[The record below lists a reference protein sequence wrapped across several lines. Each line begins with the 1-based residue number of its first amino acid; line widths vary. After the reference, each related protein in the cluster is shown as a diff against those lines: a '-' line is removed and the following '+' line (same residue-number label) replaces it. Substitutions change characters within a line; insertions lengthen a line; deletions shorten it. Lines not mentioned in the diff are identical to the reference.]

1 MLTALTLALIA
12 LITVVDILAPPDIHL
27 GPLLIVAP
35 ALTASFAGPRA
46 TAAVAL
52 IAFAALTVIGSVR
65 DSLTSANIETQLSA
79 QAVVSAL
86 IIGLRVLRERH
97 ERELARVRSVSEAA
111 QRVLLRPLPDRIG
124 PLHLASV
131 YLAAEAEAQ
140 VGGDLYAAARTATGT
155 RLLVGDVRG
164 KGLSSLG
171 DAALLLGAF
180 RAAAHLHAELPDL
193 AAYLDGSVSWDL
205 AQLAEQSRQARRTQQ
220 DRRALPRASSHGAD
234 EEPHESGEAGES
246 FITAVLLDI
255 PDDGS
260 PVRLID
266 CGHPPPLL
274 LRPEGITT
282 LAARQ
287 PSPPLGLGDLA
298 PVRYEVETFPFRPGD
313 RLLIYTDGVIEARD
327 AQRRFYPLTERVTA
341 WRADRPTVLL
351 HRLRRDLL
359 AHVGGRLDDDAAMVV
374 VERLPD
380 DDGPQHGSRSTAH
393 LGAPAGLGT
402 PAGLGSAA
410 GAGAAAG
417 LGSTAGLGPAATGS
431 GPTDSGPTDS
441 GAAGPGSA
449 EPRSAGPRSA
459 GPGSAAGSATACT
472 AAAAR
477 RSSSS
482 SSTAPG

>member
-1 MLTALTLALIA
+1 MVLTLALIA
-12 LITVVDILAPPDIHL
+12 AITVVDILSPPDIHL

-46 TAAVAL
+46 TAGVAL
-52 IAFAALTVIGSVR
+52 LALAALTVIGLTR
-65 DSLTSANIETQLSA
+65 DGLTTANHQTQLGA
-79 QAVVSAL
+79 QLAVSAL
-86 IIGLRVLRERH
+86 IVGLRVLRQRH

-111 QRVLLRPLPDRIG
+111 QRVLLRPLPELIG

-205 AQLAEQSRQARRTQQ
+205 AQLAEQSRQARQAREARQARLSRPSGQ
-220 DRRALPRASSHGAD
+220 PRRARPRPPAGD
-234 EEPHESGEAGES
+234 FPDESGEAGES

-274 LRPEGITT
+274 LRPEGVST
-282 LAARQ
+282 LAAHR
-287 PSPPLGLGDLA
+287 PAPPLGLGELA

-327 AQRRFYPLTERVTA
+327 AQRRFYPLIERVTA
-341 WRADRPTVLL
+341 WRADRPTALL

-380 DDGPQHGSRSTAH
+380 DGPSGSR
-393 LGAPAGLGT
+393 
-402 PAGLGSAA
+402 
-410 GAGAAAG
+410 
-417 LGSTAGLGPAATGS
+417 
-431 GPTDSGPTDS
+431 
-441 GAAGPGSA
+441 
-449 EPRSAGPRSA
+449 RS
-459 GPGSAAGSATACT
+459 
-472 AAAAR
+472 
-477 RSSSS
+477 
-482 SSTAPG
+482 

>member
-1 MLTALTLALIA
+1 MLTALTLALIV
-12 LITVVDILAPPDIHL
+12 LITVVDILSPPDVHL

-46 TAAVAL
+46 TAAVAAL
-52 IAFAALTVIGSVR
+52 AFAALSVIGAIR
-65 DSLTSANIETQLSA
+65 ENLTSTNIETQLCA
-79 QAVVSAL
+79 QLVVSVL
-86 IIGLRVLRERH
+86 IVGLRVLRERH

-111 QRVLLRPLPDRIG
+111 QRVLLRPLPERIG

-140 VGGDLYAAARTATGT
+140 VGGDLYAAARTTTGT

-205 AQLAEQSRQARRTQQ
+205 AQLAEQSRWDRQHRQHRQALS
-220 DRRALPRASSHGAD
+220 ALPRPAP
-234 EEPHESGEAGES
+234 EELPTESGESGES

-274 LRPEGITT
+274 LLPDGITT
-282 LAARQ
+282 LAA
-287 PSPPLGLGDLA
+287 PHPAPPLGLGELA
-298 PVRYEVETFPFRPGD
+298 PVRYETETFRLRPGD

-341 WRADRPTVLL
+341 WRAERPAALL
-351 HRLRRDLL
+351 QHLRRDLL

-374 VERLPD
+374 VERLP
-380 DDGPQHGSRSTAH
+380 
-393 LGAPAGLGT
+393 
-402 PAGLGSAA
+402 
-410 GAGAAAG
+410 
-417 LGSTAGLGPAATGS
+417 
-431 GPTDSGPTDS
+431 
-441 GAAGPGSA
+441 
-449 EPRSAGPRSA
+449 
-459 GPGSAAGSATACT
+459 
-472 AAAAR
+472 
-477 RSSSS
+477 
-482 SSTAPG
+482 

>member
-1 MLTALTLALIA
+1 MRPAAPTVYRGGVPLRQRPDAPHPPRTPHPPGRRRTWRPDRRVLTALTLALIT
-12 LITVVDILAPPDIHL
+12 LITVVDILSPPDIHL

-46 TAAVAL
+46 TAGVAVL
-52 IAFAALTVIGSVR
+52 AFAALTTIGAVR
-65 DSLTSANIETQLSA
+65 DSLTSANIESQLGA
-79 QAVVSAL
+79 QLIVSVL
-86 IIGLRVLRERH
+86 IVGLRVLRERH

-111 QRVLLRPLPDRIG
+111 QRVLLRPLPERIG

-205 AQLAEQSRQARRTQQ
+205 AQLAEQSRQARLYRPAAA
-220 DRRALPRASSHGAD
+220 DRP
-234 EEPHESGEAGES
+234 EESGESGES

-274 LRPEGITT
+274 LRPDGITT
-282 LAARQ
+282 LAARH
-287 PSPPLGLGDLA
+287 PAPPLGLGELA
-298 PVRYEVETFPFRPGD
+298 PTRYEVESFPFRPGD

-327 AQRRFYPLTERVTA
+327 TQRRFYPLTERVTD
-341 WRADRPTVLL
+341 WRAERSTALL

-359 AHVGGRLDDDAAMVV
+359 NHVGGRMDDDAAMVV
-374 VERLPD
+374 VERLP
-380 DDGPQHGSRSTAH
+380 
-393 LGAPAGLGT
+393 
-402 PAGLGSAA
+402 
-410 GAGAAAG
+410 
-417 LGSTAGLGPAATGS
+417 
-431 GPTDSGPTDS
+431 
-441 GAAGPGSA
+441 
-449 EPRSAGPRSA
+449 
-459 GPGSAAGSATACT
+459 
-472 AAAAR
+472 
-477 RSSSS
+477 
-482 SSTAPG
+482 

>member
-1 MLTALTLALIA
+1 MPLRQRPDAPHPPDRRRAWRPDPRVLTALTLVLIVLIA
-12 LITVVDILAPPDIHL
+12 VVDILSPPDIHL

-46 TAAVAL
+46 TFWVAVLAL
-52 IAFAALTVIGSVR
+52 AALTVIGAVR

-79 QAVVSAL
+79 QVAVSTL
-86 IIGLRVLRERH
+86 IVGLRVLRERH

-111 QRVLLRPLPDRIG
+111 QRVLLRPLPERIG

-140 VGGDLYAAARTATGT
+140 VGGDLYAAARTTTGT

-205 AQLAEQSRQARRTQQ
+205 AQLAEQSRQTRQAQQ
-220 DRRALPRASSHGAD
+220 DRRALPRAAPRD
-234 EEPHESGEAGES
+234 APEEAGESGES

-287 PSPPLGLGDLA
+287 PAPPLGLGELA

-327 AQRRFYPLTERVTA
+327 AQRRFYPLTERVAA
-341 WRADRPTVLL
+341 WSAERPTVLL
-351 HRLRRDLL
+351 HRLRGDLL

-380 DDGPQHGSRSTAH
+380 GGLRGSRPTAGPTPPDGP
-393 LGAPAGLGT
+393 
-402 PAGLGSAA
+402 
-410 GAGAAAG
+410 
-417 LGSTAGLGPAATGS
+417 
-431 GPTDSGPTDS
+431 
-441 GAAGPGSA
+441 
-449 EPRSAGPRSA
+449 
-459 GPGSAAGSATACT
+459 
-472 AAAAR
+472 
-477 RSSSS
+477 
-482 SSTAPG
+482 

>member
-1 MLTALTLALIA
+1 MPLRQRPDAPHRSNATHPPDRRRAWLPDRRVLTALTLALIV
-12 LITVVDILAPPDIHL
+12 LIAVVDILSPPDIHL

-46 TAAVAL
+46 TAAVAAL
-52 IAFAALTVIGSVR
+52 AFAALTVIGAVR

-79 QAVVSAL
+79 QLIVSVL
-86 IIGLRVLRERH
+86 IVGLRVLRERH

-111 QRVLLRPLPDRIG
+111 QRVLLRPLPERIG

-205 AQLAEQSRQARRTQQ
+205 AQLAEQSRR
-220 DRRALPRASSHGAD
+220 DRRDRRERRERQGLQALSALPLPSP
-234 EEPHESGEAGES
+234 EEPPEESGEAGES

-274 LRPEGITT
+274 LRAGGITT
-282 LAARQ
+282 LAAHH
-287 PSPPLGLGDLA
+287 PSPPLGLGELA
-298 PVRYEVETFPFRPGD
+298 PARYEAETFPFRPGD

-341 WRADRPTVLL
+341 WRSERPTALL
-351 HRLRRDLL
+351 QSLRRDLL

-374 VERLPD
+374 VERLP
-380 DDGPQHGSRSTAH
+380 
-393 LGAPAGLGT
+393 
-402 PAGLGSAA
+402 
-410 GAGAAAG
+410 
-417 LGSTAGLGPAATGS
+417 
-431 GPTDSGPTDS
+431 
-441 GAAGPGSA
+441 
-449 EPRSAGPRSA
+449 
-459 GPGSAAGSATACT
+459 
-472 AAAAR
+472 
-477 RSSSS
+477 
-482 SSTAPG
+482 

>member
-1 MLTALTLALIA
+1 MPLRQRPDAPHPPPAPRPPDRRRAWRPDRRVLTALTLALIV
-12 LITVVDILAPPDIHL
+12 LITVVDLLSPPDIHL

-35 ALTASFAGPRA
+35 AITASFASPRA
-46 TAAVAL
+46 TATVAA

-65 DSLTSANIETQLSA
+65 ESLTSTNIETQLSA
-79 QAVVSAL
+79 QLIVSVL

-140 VGGDLYAAARTATGT
+140 VGGDLYAAARTTTGT

-205 AQLAEQSRQARRTQQ
+205 AQLAEQSQRDRQERRERRERSGRG
-220 DRRALPRASSHGAD
+220 DRGERQGLQALSALPLAAP
-234 EEPHESGEAGES
+234 EEPPKESGEAGES

-274 LRPEGITT
+274 LRPDGITT
-282 LAARQ
+282 LAARH
-287 PSPPLGLGDLA
+287 PAPPLGLGELA
-298 PVRYEVETFPFRPGD
+298 PVRYETETFPFQPGD

-341 WRADRPTVLL
+341 WRSECPTALL

-374 VERLPD
+374 VERLP
-380 DDGPQHGSRSTAH
+380 R
-393 LGAPAGLGT
+393 
-402 PAGLGSAA
+402 
-410 GAGAAAG
+410 GAGG
-417 LGSTAGLGPAATGS
+417 
-431 GPTDSGPTDS
+431 
-441 GAAGPGSA
+441 
-449 EPRSAGPRSA
+449 
-459 GPGSAAGSATACT
+459 
-472 AAAAR
+472 
-477 RSSSS
+477 
-482 SSTAPG
+482 